1 MNHLKTFLLL
11 AILTL
16 LLIWIGGFFGG
27 RNGALMAFIF
37 TLCMNSIFYFFSD
50 RIVLNM
56 YRAEEIPP
64 EELPWLHNIVED
76 LAQRMG
82 IPKPRVYLIPHPSPN
97 AFATGRSPS
106 CAAVAVTQGL
116 LKLLNPEEIKGVIG
130 HELSHIKHRDTLIQ
144 TVAVSVAGAISMLA
158 YWLRWRAIFG
168 DDDERGVSPFFL
180 LMVSIL
186 APIAALI
193 VQMSISRTREYLAD
207 EGGARACG
215 NPLYLA
221 NALRKLASYTQR
233 IPLDTNPS
241 TAPLFIVHPFSSED
255 WIANLF
261 STHPPIEE
269 RIRRLELMAR
279 EEGGGY
285 VF

>member
-1 MNHLKTFLLL
+1 
-11 AILTL
+11 
-16 LLIWIGGFFGG
+16 
-27 RNGALMAFIF
+27 MAFIF

-168 DDDERGVSPFFL
+168 DDDAGSRGAGLNSGAEEGDLSWQVGHDGYHRR
-180 LMVSIL
+180 
-186 APIAALI
+186 AN
-193 VQMSISRTREYLAD
+193 LAD
-207 EGGARACG
+207 GLSHGGIDFHR
-215 NPLYLA
+215 
-221 NALRKLASYTQR
+221 
-233 IPLDTNPS
+233 
-241 TAPLFIVHPFSSED
+241 H
-255 WIANLF
+255 
-261 STHPPIEE
+261 
-269 RIRRLELMAR
+269 
-279 EEGGGY
+279 
-285 VF
+285 